1 MNVETCLNI
10 KLSEVSCT
18 KEGLFYGMK
27 GKLTTPLSSNTNED
41 RKRSRRKTPIIRID
55 PAPVAFQARPGALLG
70 PDCLE
75 PVSLN
80 MSRYWW
86 AWQYCLVY

>member
-1 MNVETCLNI
+1 MNVETCLII

-41 RKRSRRKTPIIRID
+41 RKRV
-55 PAPVAFQARPGALLG
+55 PAEKPPLSGSILLQSPFKLVLEHCWALT
-70 PDCLE
+70 
-75 PVSLN
+75 
-80 MSRYWW
+80 
-86 AWQYCLVY
+86 AWSQDL